1 MTDKEVHFSRYRAD
15 VEIRF
20 QGCREVCEWCNR
32 SFINAKRHYQCSL
45 TDEEIISPKDS
56 IGWDCPLREVEA
68 WKSNSGR

>member
-1 MTDKEVHFSRYRAD
+1 MKDMVQFSRYSVP

-20 QGCREVCEWCNR
+20 QGGMVCCEWCNM
-32 SFINAKRHYQCSL
+32 SYINPKRHYECSL
-45 TDEEIISPKDS
+45 THEEMISPKDS